1 MQSADKE
8 AVKAETPVASWPCL
22 LFPLQQALDVRVS
35 NTVVGSVGTQTW
47 TGFHRPLC
55 VSVLCQESP
64 NKNKS

>member
-35 NTVVGSVGTQTW
+35 STVVGSVGTHTEQDFI
-47 TGFHRPLC
+47 GHS
-55 VSVLCQESP
+55 VSQSP
-64 NKNKS
+64 NKNKF